1 MKIDRRR
8 FLGGVLGTTLLAA
21 ARPSGA
27 VVVLDST
34 WRAEGG
40 RPGHESEGFGAH
52 IRLANQPQFR
62 SLVALSGDDGE
73 SWAIGSGTWIG
84 NVDGQGYVLTAG
96 HIFGNGEDADTF
108 LYRTNGGTVHRGV
121 DVDFHPLW
129 NGDVNAREGY
139 DLAIVTLE
147 SPVTDAGPPPALYDG
162 EIAVGTRVVMIG
174 FGSRGIA
181 SVGERAEYYEPSD
194 KAAAENIVDEVEAG
208 EHPVPHDGNAGNWFS
223 VKMRRESEGALR
235 LEGIL
240 GGGDSGGSTWLRV
253 GRDWAIAGVNSNGT
267 GDDVYGCSSF
277 FAQVSGVQE
286 WIAEAVPGVRF
297 LS

>member
-1 MKIDRRR
+1 MKINRRSL
-8 FLGGVLGTTLLAA
+8 LGGTLGAATLAA
-21 ARPSGA
+21 ARSSGA

-52 IRLANQPQFR
+52 IRLANQPQFA
-62 SLVALSGDDGE
+62 SLVAFSGDDGE

-84 NVDGQGYVLTAG
+84 NVEGQGRILTAA
-96 HIFGNGEDADTF
+96 HVFGDGEGAESF
-108 LYRTNGGTVHRGV
+108 LYRTSGGRVHRGA

-129 NGDVNAREGY
+129 NGDVQAREGY

-147 SPVTDAGPPPALYDG
+147 NPVGDAGPPPALFDG

-194 KAAAENIVDEVEAG
+194 KAAAENIVDEVEAA
-208 EHPVPHDGNAGNWFS
+208 ERPVPHDGNAGNWFS
-223 VKMRRESEGALR
+223 VTMRREGEGALR

-253 GRDWAIAGVNSNGT
+253 GSDWAIAGVNSNGT
-267 GDDVYGCSSF
+267 GDDTYGCSSF
-277 FAQVSGVQE
+277 FAQVSGVQD
-286 WIAEAVPGVRF
+286 WIAELVPGVRF